1 MLAKASDKKN
11 GGNTMEN
18 TSVVY
23 ARIDTDLKV
32 TAGAQLKCIRKEVS
46 LLDLMPARYPLVDW
60 EPWHSMKMHQLPVDN
75 YIVYYLVDDERMEV
89 TVARILYGGRDVEEI
104 AK

>member
-1 MLAKASDKKN
+1 M
-11 GGNTMEN
+11 TN

-23 ARIDTDLKV
+23 TRLDTDLKE
-32 TAGAQLKCIRKEVS
+32 TAAAQLKHMRKEVH
-46 LLDLMPARYPLVDW
+46 LLDFMPARYPLVDW
-60 EPWHSMKMHQLPVDN
+60 EPWHSMKMQQLPVDN
-75 YIVYYLVDDERMEV
+75 YIVYYLVNDERMEV

>member
-32 TAGAQLKCIRKEVS
+32 TAGAQLKCIRKEVR
-46 LLDLMPARYPLVDW
+46 LLDLIPARYPLVDW